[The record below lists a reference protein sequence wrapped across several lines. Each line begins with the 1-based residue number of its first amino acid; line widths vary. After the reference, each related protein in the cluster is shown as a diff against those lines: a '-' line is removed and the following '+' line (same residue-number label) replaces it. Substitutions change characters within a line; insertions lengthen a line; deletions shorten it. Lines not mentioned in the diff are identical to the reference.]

1 MSAAICVRRT
11 PSQTSAIPIPMP
23 TAEVSINV
31 AKRVRIINPVE
42 NGSNIT
48 SRKRALQFV
57 QSGRAVFVGSNLLR
71 FIEADPRNQA
81 AVRRAARGYEEVD
94 RMMSKTEIANIPL
107 ARPATA
113 FKELMTDRS
122 GSRGRHAPFGRSGPV
137 HVFVEAG
144 TIRET
149 LKGNHS
155 SQSANSPKSPG

>member
-1 MSAAICVRRT
+1 MNAAVCVRA
-11 PSQTSAIPIPMP
+11 SQTSAIPIPMP

-31 AKRVRIINPVE
+31 SKKVTIINPVE

-71 FIEADPRNQA
+71 FLDADPRNQA
-81 AVRRAARGYEEVD
+81 AVRRATHEYESVR
-94 RMMSKTEIANIPL
+94 RMMNKTEIANIPL

-113 FKELMTDRS
+113 FKELITDRS
-122 GSRGRHAPFGRSGPV
+122 GSRGRHAPSGRSWPV
-137 HVFVEAG
+137 HVVVEAG

-149 LKGNHS
+149 LK
-155 SQSANSPKSPG
+155 

>member
-1 MSAAICVRRT
+1 MCSPH
-11 PSQTSAIPIPMP
+11 PSRTSAIPIPMP
-23 TAEVSINV
+23 TAEVSMNA
-31 AKRVRIINPVE
+31 AKKVRIINPVE

-57 QSGRAVFVGSNLLR
+57 QSGRAVFVGSDLLR

-113 FKELMTDRS
+113 LKEAMTDRS
-122 GSRGRHAPFGRSGPV
+122 GTRGRHAPSGRSSPARV
-137 HVFVEAG
+137 LVEAG
-144 TIRET
+144 SIRET
-149 LKGNHS
+149 
-155 SQSANSPKSPG
+155 PK